1 MPFCKCPRCGNVSHL
16 HLKISRYEWYRRFFP
31 THDPRQ
37 PAPAICARCWTREH
51 GLEVVVD
58 GTHPLS
64 QSLPAIA
71 TGTLPAESSDVAS
84 AR

>member
-1 MPFCKCPRCGNVSHL
+1 MPYCKCPRCGNVAHL

-37 PAPAICARCWTREH
+37 PAPATCARCWVREH
-51 GLEVVVD
+51 GLEV
-58 GTHPLS
+58 
-64 QSLPAIA
+64 LPDASPSSA
-71 TGTLPAESSDVAS
+71 QVHVPTLGPSSGSDSAPVS

>member
-1 MPFCKCPRCGNVSHL
+1 MPYCKCPRCGNVAHL

-37 PAPAICARCWTREH
+37 PAPATCARCWVREH
-51 GLEVVVD
+51 GLEVLLD
-58 GTHPLS
+58 AST
-64 QSLPAIA
+64 
-71 TGTLPAESSDVAS
+71 SSAQVHVPSSGSDSAPVS